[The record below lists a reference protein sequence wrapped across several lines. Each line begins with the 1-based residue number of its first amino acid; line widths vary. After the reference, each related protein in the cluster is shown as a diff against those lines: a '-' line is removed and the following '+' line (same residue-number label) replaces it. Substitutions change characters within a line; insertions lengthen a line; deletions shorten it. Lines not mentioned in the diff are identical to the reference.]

1 MTDHNKWN
9 EACEYTRQQ
18 DVQIKKLKIKNKTLE
33 LKIATL
39 LAKQR
44 ELEYNIEVLDDELY
58 AYRTIE
64 EIENTK
70 E

>member
-1 MTDHNKWN
+1 MTDYNKWN
-9 EACEYTRQQ
+9 EVCEYTRQQ
-18 DVQIKKLKIKNKTLE
+18 DVQLKKLKIKNKTLE

-44 ELEYNIEVLDDELY
+44 ELEYSIEVLNNELY

-64 EIENTK
+64 EMENKK